1 MKHLRVPLFAGIV
14 FAFVLA
20 SQQAPGQEKET
31 PAQGGQTKPMEH
43 MPMDHQMMK
52 GCMQHHQAAM
62 KSIDQMNT
70 TMETAKQSNDPAR
83 MRAAM
88 DQAQKQLAEM
98 KEHMSTCGNMMS
110 MMEKMQGMEGMGGMM
125 KGGSK

>member
-1 MKHLRVPLFAGIV
+1 MKHLRVRLFAGMV

-20 SQQAPGQEKET
+20 SQQAPGQEKQM
-31 PAQGGQTKPMEH
+31 PGQGGQTKPMEH

-52 GCMQHHQAAM
+52 GCMQHHQAVM
-62 KSIDQMNT
+62 TSIDQMNT
-70 TMETAKQSNDPAR
+70 SMETAKQSNDPAR

-98 KEHMSTCGNMMS
+98 KEHMSMCGNMMS
-110 MMEKMQGMEGMGGMM
+110 MMEKMQGMGGMGGMM